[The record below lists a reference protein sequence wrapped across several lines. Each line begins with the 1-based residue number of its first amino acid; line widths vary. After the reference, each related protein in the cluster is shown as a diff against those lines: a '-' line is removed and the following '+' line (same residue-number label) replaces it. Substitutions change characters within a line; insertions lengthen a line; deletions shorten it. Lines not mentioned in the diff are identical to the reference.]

1 MSKKKSGRRV
11 WRGVTTA
18 TASLLALSV
27 CASTV
32 VDGFRTDIDKFLG
45 TKSTKLVTENSDG
58 TDLYTFKSD
67 YTSTTDLLHGIQ
79 DVGERMSE
87 EGSVLLKNNGALPL
101 TQDET
106 QKITLLGFSSY
117 YPVQGGDM
125 GSSFVENTGTDA
137 DTVDMVGAFKAKG
150 FGLNQTVADMYEAL
164 QPTFKSE
171 VQSWGGTI
179 EYNHI
184 TAPSTT
190 GVFSSKEPSQ
200 AALDGQNAAWK
211 DSMND
216 NNVMIV
222 TIARSASENGS
233 YNPGTAGVDP
243 TQNLNQTDPLGLS
256 DDERDLIQAAVDA
269 KASNGG
275 KVIVLLNNASAMEV
289 QEIQDN
295 DGVDAIL
302 QVGLPG
308 GYGFYGVAD
317 ILSGAVSPSG
327 HLTDT
332 YAVKNANSP
341 AAQNFGDLQWT
352 NANPDIK
359 MNDAIVEAENIY
371 IGYKYYE
378 TRYFDTVMNQGNA
391 SSTVGSST
399 GSAWNYDD
407 EVTYPFGYGLSY
419 TTFTQT
425 LDDLNVDLENE
436 TVTAKVTVTNTGSVA
451 GKDVVQLYVSLPY
464 TDYDKEHGVEKA
476 AVQLLDYGKTAEL
489 APGASETVTITA
501 DMQNMASWDSTA
513 DNAAGTKGCYILDAG
528 DYYFTIG
535 NGAHEAVQN
544 VLAAEGQDVGG
555 DADKAKSWNLGSQ
568 DTTTFATTKNGTA
581 VENQLADMDVNYWLP
596 GTATYLTRADW
607 EGTFPKTYKDLTA
620 TDEMIDILDNDI
632 YEINAN
638 GDPSTVTFGADN
650 GLTLADLKGV
660 SDINDE
666 RWDML
671 MDEITL
677 EECMIRTGFGGTSTK
692 VIESIMS
699 PETIQNDGPNGIY
712 SYPLGQYANTDAST
726 GDPCVVDANDPNL
739 TYKMGTMVNETV
751 IAQTFNKDLAAD
763 YGRVIGNYSLWANTT
778 IFWGIGTNLHRLPY
792 NARNHEYYSEDAVLT
807 AGQGTAYAAAAMEY
821 GVIIAPK
828 HLAFNDTEINRTG
841 VSVFMTE
848 QQARENELRGTQ
860 GIVENAHVL
869 GVMTAYNRVGI
880 TQDNAHTG
888 LTKNILRNEWGFQ
901 GLISEDFIQDANYVV
916 LKEAVL
922 NGVTMSCNTG
932 DNTMAAVSEK
942 YPYWTVEAVSQDTTM
957 MTALKQAMKYQNYAL
972 ANSNAMD
979 GMASNTKLV
988 SVRTWYDNAL
998 TAVQIVFA
1006 ALTVLAVAM
1015 YVLDERKS
1023 KKQ

>member
-1 MSKKKSGRRV
+1 
-11 WRGVTTA
+11 
-18 TASLLALSV
+18 
-27 CASTV
+27 
-32 VDGFRTDIDKFLG
+32 
-45 TKSTKLVTENSDG
+45 
-58 TDLYTFKSD
+58 
-67 YTSTTDLLHGIQ
+67 
-79 DVGERMSE
+79 MSE

-125 GSSFVENTGTDA
+125 GSSLVENTGTDA
-137 DTVDMVGAFKAKG
+137 DTVDMVAAFKAKG

-256 DDERDLIQAAVDA
+256 DDERDLIQTAVDA

-317 ILSGAVSPSG
+317 ILSGDVNPSG

-425 LDDLNVDLENE
+425 LDDLHVDLENE

-1006 ALTVLAVAM
+1006 ALTVLAAAM

>member
-45 TKSTKLVTENSDG
+45 TKSTKLVTEDSDG

-67 YTSTTDLLHGIQ
+67 YTSTTELLHGIQ

-101 TQDET
+101 TKDET

-125 GSSFVENTGTDA
+125 GSSLVENTGTDA

-171 VQSWGGTI
+171 VQSWGGTV

-222 TIARSASENGS
+222 TIARAASENGS

-256 DDERDLIQAAVDA
+256 DDERDLIQTAVDA

-317 ILSGAVSPSG
+317 ILSGDVNPSG

-425 LDDLNVDLENE
+425 LDNLNVDLENE

-677 EECMIRTGFGGTSTK
+677 EECMTRTGFGGTSTK

-751 IAQTFNKDLAAD
+751 IAQTFNKNLAAD

-1006 ALTVLAVAM
+1006 ALTVLAAAM

>member
-45 TKSTKLVTENSDG
+45 TKSTKLVTEDSDG

-67 YTSTTDLLHGIQ
+67 YTSTTELLHGIQ

-101 TQDET
+101 TKDET

-125 GSSFVENTGTDA
+125 GSSLVENTGTDA

-164 QPTFKSE
+164 KPTYKSE
-171 VQSWGGTI
+171 VQSWGGTV

-200 AALDGQNAAWK
+200 AAMDSQDADWK

-256 DDERDLIQAAVDA
+256 DDEHDLIQAAVDA
-269 KASNGG
+269 KASNGD

-677 EECMIRTGFGGTSTK
+677 EECIIRTGFGGTSTK

-1006 ALTVLAVAM
+1006 ALTVLAAAM

>member
-101 TQDET
+101 TKDET

-125 GSSFVENTGTDA
+125 GSSLVENTGTDA
-137 DTVDMVGAFKAKG
+137 DTVDMVAAFKAKG

-763 YGRVIGNYSLWANTT
+763 YGRVIGNYSLWANTA

-880 TQDNAHTG
+880 TQDNVHTG

-1006 ALTVLAVAM
+1006 ALTVLAAAM

>member
-67 YTSTTDLLHGIQ
+67 YTSTTELLHGIQ

-101 TQDET
+101 TKDET

-125 GSSFVENTGTDA
+125 GSSLVENTGTDA

-164 QPTFKSE
+164 KPTYKSE
-171 VQSWGGTI
+171 VQSWGGTV

-200 AALDGQNAAWK
+200 AAMDGQNATWK

-222 TIARSASENGS
+222 TIARSTSENGS

-256 DDERDLIQAAVDA
+256 DDERDLINAAVTA
-269 KASNGG
+269 KAANGG

-289 QEIQDN
+289 QEIEDN
-295 DGVDAIL
+295 VGVDAIL

-317 ILSGAVSPSG
+317 ILSGDVNPSG

-425 LDDLNVDLENE
+425 LDDLHVDLENE

-528 DYYFTIG
+528 DYWFTIG
-535 NGAHEAVQN
+535 NGAHEAVNN
-544 VLAAEGQDVGG
+544 VLAAEGQSVDGS
-555 DADKAKSWNLGSQ
+555 ADKAKSWTLDSF
-568 DTTTFATTKNGTA
+568 DDTTFATTKNGTA
-581 VENQLADMDVNYWLP
+581 VENQL
-596 GTATYLTRADW
+596 
-607 EGTFPKTYKDLTA
+607 
-620 TDEMIDILDNDI
+620 
-632 YEINAN
+632 
-638 GDPSTVTFGADN
+638 ADN

-998 TAVQIVFA
+998 VAVQIVFA
-1006 ALTVLAVAM
+1006 ALTVLAAAM
-1015 YVLDERKS
+1015 YVLNDRKS

>member
-67 YTSTTDLLHGIQ
+67 YTSTTELLHGIQ

-101 TQDET
+101 TKDET

-125 GSSFVENTGTDA
+125 GSSLVENTGTDA
-137 DTVDMVGAFKAKG
+137 DTVDMVAAFKAKG

-317 ILSGAVSPSG
+317 ILSGDVNPSG

-807 AGQGTAYAAAAMEY
+807 AGQGTVYAAAAMEY

>member
-1 MSKKKSGRRV
+1 MSKKNSGRRV
-11 WRGVTTA
+11 WRGVTTT

-32 VDGFRTDIDKFLG
+32 VNGFRTDIDKFLG
-45 TKSTKLVTENSDG
+45 TKSTKLVTEDTDG
-58 TDLYTFKSD
+58 VDLYTFKSD

-101 TQDET
+101 TKDET

-137 DTVDMVGAFKAKG
+137 DTVDMVQAFKAKG
-150 FGLNQTVADMYEAL
+150 FGMNQTVADMYEAL

-222 TIARSASENGS
+222 TIARSASENGT
-233 YNPGTAGVDP
+233 YMPGTAGVDP

-295 DGVDAIL
+295 AGVDAIL

-317 ILSGAVSPSG
+317 ILSGEVNPSG

-332 YAVKNANSP
+332 YAVKNASSP

-352 NANPDIK
+352 NANPDIQ

-391 SSTVGSST
+391 ASAVGSST

-425 LDDLNVDLENE
+425 LDDLNVDLDNE

-555 DADKAKSWNLGSQ
+555 NADKAKSWNLGSQ
-568 DTTTFATTKNGTA
+568 DTTAFATTKNGTA
-581 VENQLADMDVNYWLP
+581 VENQLADMDVNYWMP
-596 GTATYLTRADW
+596 GTAAYLTRADW
-607 EGTFPKTYKDLTA
+607 EGTFPKTYTDLTA
-620 TDEMIDILDNDI
+620 TDEMVDILDNDI

-712 SYPLGQYANTDAST
+712 SYPLGQYANTDKAS
-726 GDPCVVDANDPNL
+726 GDPCAVDANDPNL
-739 TYKMGTMVNETV
+739 AYKFGTMVNETV

-763 YGRVIGNYSLWANTT
+763 YGRVIGNYSLWANTA

-901 GLISEDFIQDANYVV
+901 GLISEDFIQNANYVV

-1006 ALTVLAVAM
+1006 ALTVLAAAM

>member
-1 MSKKKSGRRV
+1 MSKKNSKRRV

-45 TKSTKLVTENSDG
+45 TKSTKLVTEDTDG
-58 TDLYTFKSD
+58 VDLYTFKSD

-101 TQDET
+101 TKDET

-137 DTVDMVGAFKAKG
+137 DTVDMVQAFKAKG

-222 TIARSASENGS
+222 TIARSASENGT
-233 YNPGTAGVDP
+233 YQPGTAGVDP

-317 ILSGAVSPSG
+317 ILSGDVNPSG

-352 NANPDIK
+352 NANPDIQ

-425 LDDLNVDLENE
+425 LDDLNVDLDNE

-501 DMQNMASWDSTA
+501 DMQNMACWDSTA

-712 SYPLGQYANTDAST
+712 SYPLGQYANTDKAS
-726 GDPCVVDANDPNL
+726 GDPCAVDANDPNL
-739 TYKMGTMVNETV
+739 AYKFGTMVNETV

-763 YGRVIGNYSLWANTT
+763 YGRVIGNYSLWANTA

-901 GLISEDFIQDANYVV
+901 GLISEDFIQNANYVV

-979 GMASNTKLV
+979 GMTSSTKLV

-1006 ALTVLAVAM
+1006 ALTVLAAAM

>member
-67 YTSTTDLLHGIQ
+67 YTSTTELLHGIQ

-125 GSSFVENTGTDA
+125 GSSLVENTGTDA
-137 DTVDMVGAFKAKG
+137 DTVDMVAAFKAKG

-807 AGQGTAYAAAAMEY
+807 AGQGTVYAAAAMEY

>member
-125 GSSFVENTGTDA
+125 GSSLVENTGTDA
-137 DTVDMVGAFKAKG
+137 DTVDMVAAFKAKG

-256 DDERDLIQAAVDA
+256 DDERDLINAAVTA
-269 KASNGG
+269 KAANGG

-317 ILSGAVSPSG
+317 ILSGDVNPSG

-425 LDDLNVDLENE
+425 LDDLHVDLENE

-1006 ALTVLAVAM
+1006 ALTVLAAAM

>member
-67 YTSTTDLLHGIQ
+67 YTSTTELLHGIQ

-87 EGSVLLKNNGALPL
+87 EGSVLLKNNGALTL

-125 GSSFVENTGTDA
+125 GSSLVENTGTDA
-137 DTVDMVGAFKAKG
+137 DTVDMVAAFKAKG

-200 AALDGQNAAWK
+200 AALDGQNATWK

-317 ILSGAVSPSG
+317 ILSGDVNPSG

-1006 ALTVLAVAM
+1006 ALTVLAAAM

>member
-101 TQDET
+101 TKDET

-125 GSSFVENTGTDA
+125 GSSLVENTGTDA

-256 DDERDLIQAAVDA
+256 DDERDLINAAVTA
-269 KASNGG
+269 KAANGG

-289 QEIQDN
+289 QEIEDN
-295 DGVDAIL
+295 VGVDAIL

-317 ILSGAVSPSG
+317 ILSGDVNPSG

-763 YGRVIGNYSLWANTT
+763 YGRVIGNYSLWANTA

-828 HLAFNDTEINRTG
+828 HLAFNDTEINRIG

-922 NGVTMSCNTG
+922 NGITMSCNTG

-1006 ALTVLAVAM
+1006 ALTVLAAAM

>member
-45 TKSTKLVTENSDG
+45 TKSTKLVTEDSDG

-67 YTSTTDLLHGIQ
+67 YTSTTELLHGIQ

-101 TQDET
+101 TKDET

-125 GSSFVENTGTDA
+125 GSSLVENTGTDG

-200 AALDGQNAAWK
+200 AALDGQNATWK

-222 TIARSASENGS
+222 TIARSASENGT
-233 YNPGTAGVDP
+233 YQPGTAGVDP

-256 DDERDLIQAAVDA
+256 EDERDLINAAVTA
-269 KASNGG
+269 KAANGG

-289 QEIQDN
+289 QEIEDN
-295 DGVDAIL
+295 VGVDAIL

-352 NANPDIK
+352 NANPDIN
-359 MNDAIVEAENIY
+359 MNDAVVEAENIY

-378 TRYFDTVMNQGNA
+378 TRYFDTVMGQGNA
-391 SSTVGSST
+391 ASTVGSST

-419 TTFTQT
+419 TTFEQT
-425 LDDLNVDLENE
+425 LDNLNVDLENE
-436 TVTAKVTVTNTGSVA
+436 TVTANVTVKNTGSVA

-476 AVQLLDYGKTAEL
+476 AIQLLDYGKTAEL

-513 DNAAGTKGCYILDAG
+513 DNAVGTKGCYILDAG
-528 DYYFTIG
+528 DYWFTIG
-535 NGAHEAVQN
+535 NGAHEAVNN
-544 VLAAEGQDVGG
+544 VLAAEGQSVDGS
-555 DADKAKSWNLGSQ
+555 ADKAKSWTLDSF
-568 DTTTFATTKNGTA
+568 DDTTFATTKNGTA

-620 TDEMIDILDNDI
+620 TDEMLDILDNDI

-638 GDPSTVTFGADN
+638 GDPSSVTFGADN

-699 PETIQNDGPNGIY
+699 PEAIQNDGPNGFN

-763 YGRVIGNYSLWANTT
+763 YGRVIGNYSLWANTA

-807 AGQGTAYAAAAMEY
+807 AGQGTAYAAAAMQY

-841 VSVFMTE
+841 ISVFMTE

-869 GVMTAYNRVGI
+869 GLMTAYNRVGI

-888 LTKNILRNEWGFQ
+888 LMKNILRNEWGFQ
-901 GLISEDFIQDANYVV
+901 GLISEDFIQNANYVV

-979 GMASNTKLV
+979 GMASSTRLV

-998 TAVQIVFA
+998 VAVQVVFA
-1006 ALTVLAVAM
+1006 ALTVLATAM
-1015 YVLDERKS
+1015 YVLNDRKS

>member
-1 MSKKKSGRRV
+1 MSKKNSKRRV

-45 TKSTKLVTENSDG
+45 TKSTKLVTEDTDG
-58 TDLYTFKSD
+58 VDLYTFKSD

-101 TQDET
+101 TKDET

-137 DTVDMVGAFKAKG
+137 DTVDMVQAFKAKG
-150 FGLNQTVADMYEAL
+150 FSMNQTVADMYEAL

-222 TIARSASENGS
+222 TIARSASENGT
-233 YNPGTAGVDP
+233 YQPGTAGVDP

-295 DGVDAIL
+295 AGVDAIL
-302 QVGLPG
+302 QIGLPG

-317 ILSGAVSPSG
+317 ILSGDVNPSG

-352 NANPDIK
+352 NANPDIQ

-425 LDDLNVDLENE
+425 LDDLHVDLENE

-671 MDEITL
+671 MDQITL

-712 SYPLGQYANTDAST
+712 SYPLGQYANTDKAS
-726 GDPCVVDANDPNL
+726 GDPCAVDANDPNL
-739 TYKMGTMVNETV
+739 AYKFGTMVNETV

-763 YGRVIGNYSLWANTT
+763 YGRVIGNYSLWANTA

-869 GVMTAYNRVGI
+869 GIMTAYNRVGI

-901 GLISEDFIQDANYVV
+901 GLISEDFIQNANYVV

-1006 ALTVLAVAM
+1006 ALTVLAAAM

>member
-45 TKSTKLVTENSDG
+45 TKSTKLVTEDSDG

-67 YTSTTDLLHGIQ
+67 YTSTTELLHGIQ

-101 TQDET
+101 TKDET

-125 GSSFVENTGTDA
+125 GSSLVENTGTDG

-200 AALDGQNAAWK
+200 AALDGQNATWK

-222 TIARSASENGS
+222 TIARSASENGT
-233 YNPGTAGVDP
+233 YQPGTAGVDP

-256 DDERDLIQAAVDA
+256 DDERDLINAAVTA
-269 KASNGG
+269 KAANGG

-289 QEIQDN
+289 QEIEDN
-295 DGVDAIL
+295 VGVDAIL

-352 NANPDIK
+352 NANPDIN
-359 MNDAIVEAENIY
+359 MNDAVVEAENIY

-378 TRYFDTVMNQGNA
+378 TRYFDTVMGQGNA
-391 SSTVGSST
+391 ASTVGSST

-419 TTFTQT
+419 TTFEQT
-425 LDDLNVDLENE
+425 LDNLNVDLENE
-436 TVTAKVTVTNTGSVA
+436 TVT
-451 GKDVVQLYVSLPY
+451 
-464 TDYDKEHGVEKA
+464 
-476 AVQLLDYGKTAEL
+476 
-489 APGASETVTITA
+489 ETVTITA

-513 DNAAGTKGCYILDAG
+513 DNAVGTKGCYILDAG
-528 DYYFTIG
+528 DYWFTIG
-535 NGAHEAVQN
+535 NGAHEAVNN
-544 VLAAEGQDVGG
+544 VLAAEGQSVDGS
-555 DADKAKSWNLGSQ
+555 ADKAKSWTLDSF
-568 DTTTFATTKNGTA
+568 DDTTFATTKNGTA

-620 TDEMIDILDNDI
+620 TDEMLDILDNDI

-660 SDINDE
+660 TDLDDE
-666 RWDML
+666 RWSLL
-671 MDEITL
+671 MDQLTL
-677 EECMIRTGFGGTSTK
+677 EEGMIRLGLGGTSTK
-692 VIESIMS
+692 AIESIMS

-712 SYPLGQYANTDAST
+712 SYPLGQYANTDKTST
-726 GDPCVVDANDPNL
+726 DPCAVDANDPNL
-739 TYKMGTMVNETV
+739 AYKFGTMANETV
-751 IAQTFNKDLAAD
+751 IAQTFNKDLANE
-763 YGRVIGNYSLWANTT
+763 YGKICGNYSLWSNLT
-778 IFWGIGTNLHRLPY
+778 IFWGCGTNLHRSPY
-792 NARNHEYYSEDAVLT
+792 NSRNHEYYSEDAVLT
-807 AGQGTAYAAAAMEY
+807 SGQAVAFISGGKEY

-828 HLAFNDTEINRTG
+828 HLAFNDTEINRLG

-860 GIVENAHVL
+860 ASIEDAGAL
-869 GVMTAYNRVGI
+869 GVMTAFNRVGI
-880 TQDNAHTG
+880 TAANAHTG
-888 LTKNILRNEWGFQ
+888 LLKNILRGEWGFK
-901 GLISEDFIQDANYVV
+901 GLESQDFIMNPNYAV
-916 LKEAVL
+916 LKEYAL
-922 NGVTMSCNTG
+922 NGGTMTTFTG
-932 DNTMAAVSEK
+932 ENTMAAVSEK
-942 YPYWTVEAVSQDTTM
+942 FAYWTTENVGQDTELM
-957 MTALKQAMKYQNYAL
+957 SAIKQAMTWQAYAL
-972 ANSNAMD
+972 ANSNALD
-979 GMASNTKLV
+979 GMASSTRLV

-998 TAVQIVFA
+998 VAVQVVFA
-1006 ALTVLAVAM
+1006 ALTVLAAAM
-1015 YVLDERKS
+1015 YVLNDRKS

>member
-45 TKSTKLVTENSDG
+45 TKSTKLVTEDSDG

-67 YTSTTDLLHGIQ
+67 YTSTTELLHGIQ

-125 GSSFVENTGTDA
+125 GSSLVENTGTDA

-164 QPTFKSE
+164 KPMYKSE
-171 VQSWGGTI
+171 VQSWGGTV

-200 AALDGQNAAWK
+200 AAMDSQDAGWK

-233 YNPGTAGVDP
+233 YQPGTAGVDP

-256 DDERDLIQAAVDA
+256 DDERDLINAAVTA
-269 KASNGG
+269 KAANGG

-289 QEIQDN
+289 QEIEDN
-295 DGVDAIL
+295 VGVDAIL

-352 NANPDIK
+352 NANPDIN
-359 MNDAIVEAENIY
+359 MNDAVVEAENIY

-378 TRYFDTVMNQGNA
+378 TRYFDTVMGQGNA
-391 SSTVGSST
+391 ASTVGSST

-419 TTFTQT
+419 TTFEQT
-425 LDDLNVDLENE
+425 LDNLNVDLENE
-436 TVTAKVTVTNTGSVA
+436 TVTANVTVKNTGSVA

-476 AVQLLDYGKTAEL
+476 AIQLLDYGKTAEL

-513 DNAAGTKGCYILDAG
+513 DNAVGTKGCYILDAG
-528 DYYFTIG
+528 DYWFTIG
-535 NGAHEAVQN
+535 NGAHEAVNN
-544 VLAAEGQDVGG
+544 VLAAEGQSVDGS
-555 DADKAKSWNLGSQ
+555 ADKAKSWTLDSF
-568 DTTTFATTKNGTA
+568 DDTTFATTKNGTA

-620 TDEMIDILDNDI
+620 TDEMLDILDNDI

-699 PETIQNDGPNGIY
+699 PEAIQNDGPNGFN

-763 YGRVIGNYSLWANTT
+763 YGRVIGNYSLWANTA

-807 AGQGTAYAAAAMEY
+807 AGQGTAYAAAAMQY

-841 VSVFMTE
+841 ISVFMTE

-869 GVMTAYNRVGI
+869 GLMTAYNRVGI

-888 LTKNILRNEWGFQ
+888 LMKNILRNEWGFQ
-901 GLISEDFIQDANYVV
+901 GLISEDFIQNANYVV

-979 GMASNTKLV
+979 GMASSTRLV

-998 TAVQIVFA
+998 VAVQVVFA
-1006 ALTVLAVAM
+1006 ALTVLAAAM
-1015 YVLDERKS
+1015 YVLNDRKS